1 MPTKTFDVIVVG
13 TGAGGG
19 TAMKLLCEAGL
30 SVCAIN
36 SGPRTEPAK
45 DYKLHRQVYD
55 LKYRGYGNPMRLEG
69 KAHQEP
75 YSVEESE
82 YSDASDIFEHDV
94 AYSNA
99 PARIGIGSVARA
111 RAAKRIS

>member
-1 MPTKTFDVIVVG
+1 MATAKLFDVVVVG

-30 SVCAIN
+30 KVCALN
-36 SGPRTEPAK
+36 SGPRTDPAK
-45 DYKLHRQVYD
+45 DYRLHRQPFD
-55 LKYRGYGNPMRLEG
+55 LKYRGYGNPLRFEG

-82 YSDASDIFEHDV
+82 YSEGRDLFEHDI
-94 AYSNA
+94 AYSTA
-99 PARIGIGSVARA
+99 PGTD
-111 RAAKRIS
+111 